1 MLVILPEEIM
11 MAMKLEH
18 STLQTRRSGGFTLVE
33 MLMVTTILTFLTILA
48 LPSLSSVIA
57 NNRLRSAGT
66 DLMSSVLLAR
76 SEAIKRNGRVQ
87 ILPASA
93 SDWTSGWRVQVVAT
107 GEQIDKRNT
116 VGSQV
121 LVVGAPAS
129 IVYEHTGRLTTP
141 GTSQVQFQDPD
152 RRPYAQS
159 RCLVIDSSGLPKLSL
174 GGCV

>member
-1 MLVILPEEIM
+1 MK
-11 MAMKLEH
+11 AMTLEH
-18 STLQTRRSGGFTLVE
+18 SPRAVRESGGFTLVE
-33 MLMVTTILTFLTILA
+33 MLMVTSILTFLTILA
-48 LPSLSSVIA
+48 LPSLSAVVA
-57 NNRLRSAGT
+57 NNRLRAAGT

-93 SDWTSGWRVQVVAT
+93 SDWTSGWRVQVVST
-107 GEQIDKRNT
+107 GEQLDKRNT
-116 VGSQV
+116 IGSQV
-121 LVVGAPAS
+121 LVVGAPAA

-141 GTSQVQFQDPD
+141 GSSQVQFQDPD

-159 RCLVIDSSGLPKLSL
+159 RCLVIDSSGLPTLSL